1 VTTLSGQYVNPI
13 SLNRSLLQY
22 NQAYFLSQDNL
33 LLPQQES
40 SAGLAEGIRQEDG
53 SLVEAS
59 FTAERNLWPYNSL
72 LPSKD
77 SLLLDDTLSSVTRRL
92 PAVPGVKGAG
102 PRGLHAGTLA
112 VRGHGGRTE
121 AAGTAGIRSKW
132 PLRLARAQS
141 VEGDLWACPETHPA
155 VPCPE

>member
-1 VTTLSGQYVNPI
+1 MNPI

-40 SAGLAEGIRQEDG
+40 SAGLAEGILPEDS

-59 FTAERNLWPYNSL
+59 FTAQRNLWTFNSL
-72 LPSKD
+72 VPSKD
-77 SLLLDDTLSSVTRRL
+77 SFLLDNTLSSVTRRL
-92 PAVPGVKGAG
+92 PAVPGVKGVG
-102 PRGLHAGTLA
+102 PRGLYAGTLA
-112 VRGHGGRTE
+112 ARGHGRTE

-141 VEGDLWACPETHPA
+141 VEGELWACPETHPA
-155 VPCPE
+155 VPSPE